1 MSDIDVENYKKSV
14 SKIVDEWGK
23 EAARI
28 AKELE
33 PISAELD
40 QLDALKTPTP
50 DDKKK
55 ADDLRKKRDALR
67 QEMENA
73 SASLEL
79 NLKVIEPPPKADEKE
94 LDKIPPWL
102 KEIIKKKGIPLG
114 NVTIA
119 PNINFD
125 FKKKKLKSL
134 GITIKW

>member
-14 SKIVDEWGK
+14 SKILDEWGK
-23 EAARI
+23 EAARV

-33 PISAELD
+33 PITAELD
-40 QLDALKTPTP
+40 QLDALKNPTP

-55 ADDLRKKRDALR
+55 ADELRKKRDALR
-67 QEMENA
+67 QEMDNA

-79 NLKVIEPPPKADEKE
+79 NLKVIDVPPKADEKE
-94 LDKIPPWL
+94 LVKLPPWL
-102 KEIIKKKGIPLG
+102 KDIIKKKGVPLG
-114 NVTIA
+114 GVVIT

-125 FKKKKLKSL
+125 FKKKKLKSI